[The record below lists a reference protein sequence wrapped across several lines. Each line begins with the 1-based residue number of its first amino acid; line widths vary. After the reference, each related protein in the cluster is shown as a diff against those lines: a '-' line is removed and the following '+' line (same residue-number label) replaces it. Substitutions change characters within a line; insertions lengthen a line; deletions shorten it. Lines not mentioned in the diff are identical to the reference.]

1 MRTRLY
7 ADPHGIFLHDAILQ
21 ACRQFGPKLAL
32 VDTSCT
38 PHRRFT
44 YEEYGENVERLARGR
59 SELDDVRAVILRP
72 IDHDPVLARHRHF
85 SLP

>member
-21 ACRQFGPKLAL
+21 ACRQFGRKLAL

-38 PHRRFT
+38 PYRRFT
-44 YEEYGENVERLARGR
+44 YEEYGETVERLAHGLVAAGLKPG
-59 SELDDVRAVILRP
+59 E
-72 IDHDPVLARHRHF
+72 VLAIY
-85 SLP
+85 LPNSWEFCVAYH